1 MRHPFTAGGEPEM
14 NVLGISGSPRERSNS
29 HILLLNA
36 LQPFEE
42 AGWSVKVL
50 RLRNLSVKPCT
61 ACDHC
66 TEHPGQCVID
76 DDMDLFIDAFRTCE
90 ALIVATPVY
99 SRNVCAQLM
108 AVFDRHCAVA
118 LERPLYGK
126 VGGAIAVG
134 AGGGGGQSIAICT
147 IYNWM
152 RSCGVVGVPGELNG
166 VTAVAREEGEILAQE
181 KRLRQARTLGDNV
194 LWFADK
200 IRSEQ

>member
-1 MRHPFTAGGEPEM
+1 M
-14 NVLGISGSPRERSNS
+14 NVLGISGSPREKSNS
-29 HILLLNA
+29 HILLEHA

-50 RLRNLSVKPCT
+50 RLRDLTVKPCK

-66 TEHPGQCVID
+66 TEHPGQCATD
-76 DDMDLFIDAFRTCE
+76 DDMGLFIDTFRRCD

-108 AVFDRHCAVA
+108 AVFDRHYAVKH
-118 LERPLYGK
+118 ERPLYGK

-134 AGGGGGQSIAICT
+134 AGGGGGQSIAICA

-152 RSCGVVGVPGELNG
+152 RSCGMVGVPGELNG
-166 VTAVAREEGEILAQE
+166 VTAVALKEGEILAQE
-181 KRLRQARTLGDNV
+181 KRLRQARILGENV
-194 LWFADK
+194 LRFAEK
-200 IRSEQ
+200 ICSEQ